1 MKLFLFFVLLFIAGC
16 AGSSEDEN
24 QLASK
29 VDSLE
34 TEIEALKKAND
45 TLSEHLMQ
53 KSYIARDYPDYFDTI
68 PEPETFILENL
79 QQDPD
84 LIPKDAV
91 LGGTMRFTA
100 VTFVNDDLLLAE
112 YEDGHVMGKAV
123 YSYTINASGE
133 PEFALVGTL
142 NNP

>member
-1 MKLFLFFVLLFIAGC
+1 MKLFLFSALLFIVGC

-29 VDSLE
+29 IDSLE
-34 TEIEALKKAND
+34 IEIEALKKAND

-53 KSYIARDYPDYFDTI
+53 KSYIAKDYPAYFDTI
-68 PEPETFILENL
+68 AEPDVFILENL

-100 VTFVNDDLLLAE
+100 VNFVNDELLLAE
-112 YEDGHVMGKAV
+112 YEDGHIMGKAI

-133 PEFALVGTL
+133 PEFELVGTVE
-142 NNP
+142 